1 MAWSN
6 DGSAWSGRVDTVDG
20 EPGRRWHQ
28 VVRPPARHDHGAVA
42 LLGFACDAGVKRN
55 HGRPGAAGGP
65 RELRRALA
73 NFAWQ
78 GGPHAVL
85 LDAGDVTCED
95 ASLEAAQLEYATHLA
110 NLLRDG
116 HLGLGLGGGHEIAWA
131 TYQGLAQS
139 FAASP
144 RLERLGIINF
154 DAHLD
159 IRLPEIAGQGTSG
172 TPFLQVAEARAAA
185 GLPFR
190 YLCIGASET
199 SNTPALLRRAASLG
213 AEVIYDVEA
222 ASRDADGHVRR
233 FVEESSGVYLTFC
246 LDVLPP
252 DVAPGVSAPSSLGLA
267 PHRAVELLRLVL
279 AGCGHGT
286 RGKLIVADVAELSP
300 RHDEGGRTARVAARV
315 VYEIAASRLS
325 G

>member
-6 DGSAWSGRVDTVDG
+6 DMGAWSGRVDTVDG
-20 EPGRRWHQ
+20 DLGHRWHQ
-28 VVRPPARHDHGAVA
+28 VVRPPARHDSGAAA
-42 LLGFACDAGVKRN
+42 LLGFASDAGVARN
-55 HGRPGAAGGP
+55 HGRTGAADGP
-65 RELRRALA
+65 RELRRALS

-78 GGPHAVL
+78 GSPHAAL
-85 LDAGDVTCED
+85 LDAGDVTCEGD
-95 ASLEAAQLEYATHLA
+95 SLEAAQLEYATHLA

-131 TYQGLAQS
+131 AYQGLAQV

-144 RLERLGIINF
+144 RHERLGIVNF

-159 IRLPEIAGQGTSG
+159 MRLPETAGQGTSG
-172 TPFLQVAEARAAA
+172 TPFLQIAEARAAA

-199 SNTPALLRRAASLG
+199 SNTPALLRRAASFG
-213 AEVIYDVEA
+213 ADIIYDVEA
-222 ASRDADGHVRR
+222 VGRDADGHVRR
-233 FVEESSGVYLTFC
+233 FVEESSSVYLTFC

-252 DVAPGVSAPSSLGLA
+252 AVAPGVSAPSSLGLP
-267 PHRAVELLRLVL
+267 PHRAIDLLRIVL
-279 AGCGHGT
+279 AACGPGP
-286 RGKLIVADVAELSP
+286 RGKLVVADVAELNP
-300 RHDEGGRTARVAARV
+300 RHDEGGRTARVASRIL
-315 VYEIAASRLS
+315 YEIASSWLR